1 MSSIN
6 NKANC
11 SANYIVIS
19 MIPILFF
26 IAMILGYLGIIPI
39 KVPIHALIL
48 IGFILFIFLFFIKHN
63 ANYTICKMKASYPLL
78 ESDLQSELLTQ
89 SLTLNGEN
97 RSILDIGKYLNTYYS
112 DARNDNFVS
121 VASSVFPMLG
131 ILGTF
136 IAIAI
141 SMPNFSVTETEA
153 LDNEITILLSGVG
166 SAFFASIYGILLS
179 LIWTYFE
186 KSGLSKIDIYFSN
199 IKTAFEH
206 NIWSKDELLIYKYSQ
221 YENKDDEFINQLKE
235 VFDLSFIKTINEQ
248 NITNYKNINEQ
259 NIANNK
265 AINEQNM
272 ASFNNAMNEANT
284 SFTKITKHMENV
296 SSDLKGTLSQI
307 DSSQDAIDAKNQIE
321 KTLINFTI
329 ATNSFEKTTKVFS
342 AQLNSSLNRT
352 FEKIDNEVGDIVVKL
367 ADFATHVS
375 LESREVQNSIRKYH
389 QLVASQAQS
398 R

>member
-26 IAMILGYLGIIPI
+26 ITMILGYLGIIPL
-39 KVPIHALIL
+39 KVPIHALVV
-48 IGFILFIFLFFIKHN
+48 IGIILFIFLLFIKHN
-63 ANYTICKMKASYPLL
+63 ANFTVCKMKASYPML
-78 ESDLQSELLTQ
+78 ESDLRLELSTK
-89 SLTLNGEN
+89 SLNINGEN
-97 RSILDIGKYLNTYYS
+97 RSIMDIRKYLNAYYS

-136 IAIAI
+136 VAIAI
-141 SMPNFSVTETEA
+141 SMPNFSVTNTEA

-199 IKTAFEH
+199 IKDTFEP

-221 YENKDDEFINQLKE
+221 LENKDGEFIDQLKE

-248 NITNYKNINEQ
+248 NIANFNSINEQSIANIKSINEQ
-259 NIANNK
+259 NIA
-265 AINEQNM
+265 
-272 ASFNNAMNEANT
+272 SFNNVMNETNK
-284 SFTKITKHMENV
+284 SFDQITNHMQSV
-296 SSDLKGTLSQI
+296 SADLKETLSQI

-321 KTLINFTI
+321 KTLINFTV

-352 FEKIDNEVGDIVVKL
+352 FEKIDSEVGDIVVKL

-389 QLVASQAQS
+389 QLVASQAQN